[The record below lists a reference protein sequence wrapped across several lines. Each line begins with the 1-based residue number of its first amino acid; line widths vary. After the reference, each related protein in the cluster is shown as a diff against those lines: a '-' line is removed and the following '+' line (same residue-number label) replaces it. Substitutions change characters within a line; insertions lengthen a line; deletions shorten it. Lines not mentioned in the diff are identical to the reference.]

1 MRKIIRKIINIFT
14 VQGYFMIIKSRLGL
28 YNNMND
34 EEYLMK
40 LFKARK
46 NYTLDLKNPKNFNE
60 KLQWLKLYD
69 RNPEYTIMVDK
80 YRVREYIADKIGEK
94 YLIPL
99 IGVWNN
105 PDEIDFDSLPKQFV
119 LKCNHNSGIG
129 LCICKDKEKLNINKV
144 KKELNRGLNQNYYLS
159 SREWPY
165 KNVPKKIICEKY
177 MVDESG
183 YDLKDYK
190 IFCFNGEPKFVQIDY
205 DRFNNHKR
213 KFYDLNWEEMELKLI
228 YSSDNTKIERPSNF
242 DRMLELSRSLSKNIP
257 FLRTDFYVI
266 NDSIYFGEL
275 TFFPEAGIASFTP
288 EEWNNKLGDL
298 IDLPEK
304 NNSQEG

>member
-1 MRKIIRKIINIFT
+1 MNKVLQKILNIFT
-14 VQGYFMIIKSRLGL
+14 VPGYIMIIKSKLGF
-28 YNNMND
+28 YNNMD
-34 EEYLMK
+34 DKEYLMK
-40 LFKARK
+40 LFNARK
-46 NYTLDLKNPKNFNE
+46 KYPLNLKNPKTFNE
-60 KLQWLKLYD
+60 KLQWLKLYY

-80 YRVREYIADKIGEK
+80 YKVREYIAEKIGEE

-99 IGVWNN
+99 IGVWDD
-105 PDEIDFDSLPKQFV
+105 PDDIDFDSLPKQFV

-129 LCICKDKEKLNINKV
+129 LCICKDKNKLNINKV
-144 KKELNRGLNQNYYLS
+144 KKELNRGLKQNYYLS
-159 SREWPY
+159 SRERPY
-165 KNVPKKIICEKY
+165 KNVRKKIICEKY

-183 YDLKDYK
+183 YDIKDYK

-205 DRFNNHKR
+205 DRFNDHKR

-228 YSSDNTKIERPSNF
+228 YGSDNTKIERPSNF

-275 TFFPEAGIASFTP
+275 TFFPEAGISSFTP
-288 EEWNNKLGDL
+288 DEWNYKLGDS
-298 IDLPEK
+298 IHLPEK
-304 NNSQEG
+304 NTN